1 MIALL
6 IAGAIALGPSP
17 GRRADEGCGAGI
29 VRPGRR
35 ARGRRA
41 TCASSEATP
50 PLRCRSSS
58 RCSGTD
64 HPSTATS
71 AASGRGDGD
80 SGIADM
86 TSPGEQAASA
96 LVAIGRPAYDPL
108 TRALKG
114 PVWIARKNAAW
125 GLGALGNRD
134 AAPLLSGSLHDGEP
148 AVRKE
153 SAWALGALD
162 ADIAVPALIEALKDT
177 EPAVR
182 EQAAWALGA
191 IGDRRAVPALSA
203 LLKDA
208 DAKARHQAAWAL
220 GAIGDR
226 GAVEPWWRRSAD
238 DVASV
243 REQAAWALGAI
254 GDHRASAPLAKSLKD
269 TDARVR
275 RQAAWALGAIGGSQ
289 SSSQV
294 VGVPGRGVP
303 RPSRQA

>member
-1 MIALL
+1 MIAVI
-6 IAGAIALGPSP
+6 IAGAIALAPFQGDARTKAAGLASP
-17 GRRADEGCGAGI
+17 DPAA
-29 VRPGRR
+29 R
-35 ARGRRA
+35 ARA
-41 TCASSEATP
+41 ACD
-50 PLRCRSSS
+50 LREFGSN
-58 RCSGTD
+58 
-64 HPSTATS
+64 
-71 AASGRGDGD
+71 AAFALPQLVALLGDGSPVD
-80 SGIADM
+80 GNVCGERTWGRHSGIADT

-108 TRALKG
+108 TRALKA

-134 AAPLLSGSLHDGEP
+134 AAPLLSGSLHDGEA

-162 ADIAVPALIEALKDT
+162 ADVAVPALIDALKDA

-191 IGDRRAVPALSA
+191 IGDRRAVPSLSA

-226 GAVEPWWRRSAD
+226 GAVDALVAALGDE
-238 DVASV
+238 VASV

-275 RQAAWALGAIGGSQ
+275 RQAAWALGAIGG
-289 SSSQV
+289 
-294 VGVPGRGVP
+294 
-303 RPSRQA
+303 